1 MLKLETPNGEKN
13 VLLHACCAPCS
24 SAIIEC
30 MLQNDIRPTVFY
42 FNPNIFPKEEYEIR
56 KAESKRYV
64 RALGLDFVDADYD
77 HADWREQVK
86 GLENEPERGRRCV
99 KCDAKGFSR
108 AKNKWAELTGEG
120 DDLPGADV
128 RAALEEINFSGWV
141 TAEVGGG
148 DLKRLTT
155 VREQMQKAFYG

>member
-1 MLKLETPNGEKN
+1 M
-13 VLLHACCAPCS
+13 
-24 SAIIEC
+24 
-30 MLQNDIRPTVFY
+30 
-42 FNPNIFPKEEYEIR
+42 
-56 KAESKRYV
+56 
-64 RALGLDFVDADYD
+64 
-77 HADWREQVK
+77 
-86 GLENEPERGRRCV
+86 

-108 AKNKWAELTGEG
+108 AKNKWAEITGEG
-120 DDLPGADV
+120 DDLPWADV